1 MYKIFKALEISDN
14 KDFLEYM
21 KKKYNAQIDDELRN
35 NIKTIIKMI
44 IIKYNNI
51 VDKAKTSK
59 IKNSKKG
66 LSRD

>member
-21 KKKYNAQIDDELRN
+21 KKKYNAWIDDELRN

-51 VDKAKTSK
+51 VNEAKTSK

-66 LSRD
+66 LSKD